1 MGVRMQFKTL
11 LIAASA
17 VLASTTVSVAC
28 SPSDFG
34 MAADDLNRLARA
46 TTVEDAQIRA
56 RRARNSVELAEMSIS
71 SCCFLASM
79 ELSESARHLRRAA
92 NEDDPVELMDHRGR
106 AIRSFH
112 AAIDNWN
119 ARLC

>member
-1 MGVRMQFKTL
+1 MRFKAL
-11 LIAASA
+11 LMAAGA

-34 MAADDLNRLARA
+34 VPADDLRRLARA
-46 TTVEDAQIRA
+46 TTVEEARMRA
-56 RRARNSVELAEMSIS
+56 RQARNSVELAEVSMA

-79 ELSESARHLRRAA
+79 NLGESARLLRRAA
-92 NEDDPVELMDHRGR
+92 IEDDPAELMGYRRR
-106 AIRSFH
+106 AIRSFN
-112 AAIDNWN
+112 AAINNWN

>member
-1 MGVRMQFKTL
+1 MHLKAL

-17 VLASTTVSVAC
+17 VLASTTLSVAC

-56 RRARNSVELAEMSIS
+56 RRARNSVELAEMSIA

-79 ELSESARHLRRAA
+79 ELSESARHLRRAT
-92 NEDDPVELMDHRGR
+92 NEDDAAELMEHRRR
-106 AIRSFH
+106 AIRSFN

-119 ARLC
+119 TRLC